1 MAGALYVDIPS
12 MKVMIKRIT
21 CDTAYVPSHHFSDV
35 SRLFSSDQLS
45 TPDPQHAY

>member
-12 MKVMIKRIT
+12 MEVMMERIA
-21 CDTAYVPSHHFSDV
+21 CDIAYVPSHYFSDV